1 MGPTAPF
8 KSVVVKEEPSWSDS
22 AVSEADMSTN
32 MHMEQ
37 SEHVVKEE
45 VPAPEHVK
53 KEASCEA
60 DPLAKLYSED
70 EVKEEIV
77 LGPETVQ
84 RPKMVYTYCVPVEVD
99 VKQDSAG
106 AGGTVV
112 ESESETAPCGSETA
126 RDPQIKNSLT
136 SIETVEVEPEPAE
149 ADEAAGE
156 SGSKTKGSSSKLV
169 LKTYICDT
177 CQKVFSD
184 AYHLNRHS
192 RVHTGE
198 KPYTCT
204 ICHNKFANSRNLNHH
219 LRIHTGER
227 PYECMVCE
235 KKFTNS
241 SSLHVHE
248 RIHTGERPHSCR
260 TCGKQFAQ
268 RSTLV
273 LHERTH
279 TGEKPYECKICPKS
293 FIKLAN
299 LKLHERSHRGEKPYA
314 CKQCDKRFTQS
325 MNLKLHE
332 RIHRQDTP
340 ETILQQQ
347 ICTFSNISCD
357 RHE

>member
-1 MGPTAPF
+1 MGPTAPS
-8 KSVVVKEEPSWSDS
+8 KSVVKEEPSWSNS
-22 AVSEADMSTN
+22 AVSEADIPADL
-32 MHMEQ
+32 H
-37 SEHVVKEE
+37 SEHAVKEE
-45 VPAPEHVK
+45 ALAPEHIK
-53 KEASCEA
+53 KEPSCEA
-60 DPLAKLYSED
+60 DPLANLYSEH
-70 EVKEEIV
+70 EVKEEFV
-77 LGPETVQ
+77 LGPETMQ
-84 RPKMVYTYCVPVEVD
+84 RPKTVYTYCVPVEVD
-99 VKQDSAG
+99 VKQDPAG
-106 AGGTVV
+106 ARGTAV

-126 RDPQIKNSLT
+126 REPQFNNSLT
-136 SIETVEVEPEPAE
+136 SIETVEVEPETE
-149 ADEAAGE
+149 ETAGE
-156 SGSKTKGSSSKLV
+156 SGSKTKGSSDKLI
-169 LKTYICDT
+169 LKAYICDT
-177 CQKVFSD
+177 CQKMFSN

-227 PYECMVCE
+227 PYECSVCE

-248 RIHTGERPHSCR
+248 RIHTGERPHSCG

-279 TGEKPYECKICPKS
+279 TGEKPYECKICPKT

-340 ETILQQQ
+340 ETILHQQ
-347 ICTFSNISCD
+347 ICTCSNMSCD
-357 RHE
+357 RHQ